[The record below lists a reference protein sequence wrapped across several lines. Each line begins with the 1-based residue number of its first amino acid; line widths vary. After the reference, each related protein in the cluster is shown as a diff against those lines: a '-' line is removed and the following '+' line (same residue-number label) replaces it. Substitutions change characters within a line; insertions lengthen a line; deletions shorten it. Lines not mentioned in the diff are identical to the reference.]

1 MFYLPL
7 SSMCKTPKI
16 SSRKR
21 GPPPPCF
28 DRIRT
33 FSSWL
38 FLKSEKK
45 TKTFCMYCV
54 FFFRI
59 DGHWKRSVDIAQ
71 QRVPTRCHP
80 SVSTRLREIDS
91 ILTLQNRRKTGGV
104 MPVRLD
110 RISWTRLTF
119 PIFFPSPRSSFSL
132 TRHDH

>member
-21 GPPPPCF
+21 GPPPPFF

-38 FLKSEKK
+38 FLKSEKNQNILYVL
-45 TKTFCMYCV
+45 CL
-54 FFFRI
+54 FFRI

-91 ILTLQNRRKTGGV
+91 ILTLQNRGKTGECHASSIGSDFV
-104 MPVRLD
+104 D
-110 RISWTRLTF
+110 TF
-119 PIFFPSPRSSFSL
+119 DVSNFVFVAPLEFLFNTP
-132 TRHDH
+132 